1 MERGTGAR
9 ERISDVRTEPSS
21 VPPPAPSPALERLL
35 GSDRPTPYLALDP
48 QVVADR
54 HDRLAAA
61 FAPARMLYAVKACPE
76 PSVLAA
82 LVARGSGFDVASHE
96 EIRLCVAAGADPDL
110 IQHGNPV
117 RGPGAAAAAYALGV
131 RRFVTDSVE
140 DVEQLAVEAPGSR
153 VLVRLM
159 VADAGSATPF
169 FGKFG
174 ALPDEAV
181 RLLAAVADAGLT
193 AAGVTFHAG
202 SQQTLPGTYADAVAL
217 ALGVAGRAGLRRP
230 ELDLG
235 GGWPVPYRSGV
246 AGPEEFA
253 AAVDGA
259 VSAAVA
265 AGDVEGAD
273 LLLEPGRALVAEAG
287 VLRSRVLRVSRRPG
301 VDHRRWVYLDVGR
314 YQGLAETEGEAIGYP
329 LRVPGRTGAPG
340 PVVIAG
346 PTCDGDDVIYRRTPC
361 ALPLDLRAGDLVDL
375 LHTGAYTS
383 SYASVGFNG
392 FGPLTVVVAD
402 TAPEVPA
409 TPAGVLHPTPC
420 SLKE

>member
-1 MERGTGAR
+1 MANPIVASER
-9 ERISDVRTEPSS
+9 
-21 VPPPAPSPALERLL
+21 LERVLA
-35 GSDRPTPYLALDP
+35 DHRETPYLALDP
-48 QVVADR
+48 QVAAER
-54 HDRLAAA
+54 YDRLAAA

-82 LVARGSGFDVASHE
+82 LVARGSGFDVASHQ
-96 EIRLCVAAGADPDL
+96 EIRLCLDAGADPAL

-117 RGPGAAAAAYALGV
+117 RGPGDAAAAYALGV
-131 RRFVTDSVE
+131 RRFVTDSAE
-140 DVEQLAVEAPGSR
+140 DVADLAVNAPGAR

-174 ALPDEAV
+174 ALPQEAV
-181 RLLAAVADAGLT
+181 RLLGAVRAAGLT

-202 SQQTLPGTYADAVAL
+202 SQQRMPGTYADAVTL
-217 ALGVAGRAGLRRP
+217 ALRVAGEAGLRRP

-235 GGWPVPYRSGV
+235 GGWPVPYREAV
-246 AGPEEFA
+246 AGSEEFA

-259 VSAAVA
+259 VSAAVT
-265 AGDVEGAD
+265 GGHVDGAD

-329 LRVPGRTGAPG
+329 LRAPGRTGAPG
-340 PVVIAG
+340 PVVLAG

-392 FGPLTVVVAD
+392 FGPLPVVVA
-402 TAPEVPA
+402 T
-409 TPAGVLHPTPC
+409 
-420 SLKE
+420 LKE